1 MWARNRNGN
10 SDRSDRTLHNHIAI
24 VNRLEPHTVRLVVA
38 DFVHIYSACA
48 IRQVAHYHFL
58 RYLNF
63 LIAVAWHILVIDAT
77 IRVVRGIVDV
87 EYAGAVV
94 YISMVDRAWSVR
106 AWSEVVVVIVRV
118 WTIVA
123 RTIVAVV
130 MVTPVV
136 MTVLII
142 RVGSRAWTMVVAG
155 FWCWTWAS
163 VAKSWSVVSWT
174 RVESTSRAVVSRA
187 VISWTWIESASW
199 SFVSWAR
206 GRSSASRAVIP
217 LCRCSSASWSVVPL
231 CGCVV

>member
-10 SDRSDRTLHNHIAI
+10 SDRSDRTLHNHISI

-106 AWSEVVVVIVRV
+106 AWGEVVVVIVRV

-130 MVTPVV
+130 M
-136 MTVLII
+136 TVW
-142 RVGSRAWTMVVAG
+142 VGSRAWTMVVAG
-155 FWCWTWAS
+155 FWCWTRVS
-163 VAKSWSVVSWT
+163 VAKSWSVVSWA
-174 RVESTSRAVVSRA
+174 RVESTSRTVVSRT
-187 VISWTWIESASW
+187 VISWTWIESTSR
-199 SFVSWAR
+199 SFVSWSR
-206 GRSSASRAVIP
+206 GRRSASRAVIP